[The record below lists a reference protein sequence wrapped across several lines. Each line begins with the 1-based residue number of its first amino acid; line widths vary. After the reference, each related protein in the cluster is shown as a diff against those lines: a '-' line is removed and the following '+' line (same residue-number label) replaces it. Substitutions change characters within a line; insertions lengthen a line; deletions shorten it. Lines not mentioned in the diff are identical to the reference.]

1 MSNSKVLFFCWL
13 ALVVATAVTVY
24 LGGSA
29 MTLAGQVAA
38 VLIVAIIKSGLIIDG
53 FMELRH
59 TERLFYGVMRAGNCS
74 AIFLTSSGARI
85 KPYWRP
91 SGLIIARLPLWS
103 TV

>member
-1 MSNSKVLFFCWL
+1 MSNTKVLIFCWL

-59 TERLFYGVMRAGNCS
+59 TERRWRVIMYGWPLAMS
-74 AIFLTSSGARI
+74 
-85 KPYWRP
+85 
-91 SGLIIARLPLWS
+91 LIIAATLLIPYFMVS
-103 TV
+103 

>member
-59 TERLFYGVMRAGNCS
+59 TERRWRVIMYGWPLAMS
-74 AIFLTSSGARI
+74 
-85 KPYWRP
+85 
-91 SGLIIARLPLWS
+91 LIIAATLLIPYFMAS
-103 TV
+103 

>member
-59 TERLFYGVMRAGNCS
+59 TERRWRVIMYGWPLAMS
-74 AIFLTSSGARI
+74 
-85 KPYWRP
+85 
-91 SGLIIARLPLWS
+91 LIIAATLLIPYFMA
-103 TV
+103 T

>member
-29 MTLAGQVAA
+29 MTLSGQVAA

-59 TERLFYGVMRAGNCS
+59 TERRWRVIMYGWPLAMS
-74 AIFLTSSGARI
+74 
-85 KPYWRP
+85 
-91 SGLIIARLPLWS
+91 LIIAATLLIPYFMAS
-103 TV
+103 

>member
-59 TERLFYGVMRAGNCS
+59 TERRWRVIMYGWPLAMS
-74 AIFLTSSGARI
+74 
-85 KPYWRP
+85 
-91 SGLIIARLPLWS
+91 LIIAATLLIPYFMAA
-103 TV
+103 

>member
-29 MTLAGQVAA
+29 MTFAGQVAA

-59 TERLFYGVMRAGNCS
+59 TERRWRVIMYGWPLAMS
-74 AIFLTSSGARI
+74 
-85 KPYWRP
+85 
-91 SGLIIARLPLWS
+91 LIIAATLLIPYFMAS
-103 TV
+103 

>member
-24 LGGSA
+24 LGGST
-29 MTLAGQVAA
+29 MTLAGQVAT

-59 TERLFYGVMRAGNCS
+59 TERRWRVIMYGWPLAMS
-74 AIFLTSSGARI
+74 
-85 KPYWRP
+85 
-91 SGLIIARLPLWS
+91 LIIAATLLIPYFMAS
-103 TV
+103 

>member
-24 LGGSA
+24 FGGSA

-59 TERLFYGVMRAGNCS
+59 TERRWRVIMYGWPLAMS
-74 AIFLTSSGARI
+74 
-85 KPYWRP
+85 
-91 SGLIIARLPLWS
+91 LIIAATLLIPYFMAS
-103 TV
+103 

>member
-29 MTLAGQVAA
+29 MTLAGQVAT

-59 TERLFYGVMRAGNCS
+59 TERRWRVIMYGWPLAMS
-74 AIFLTSSGARI
+74 
-85 KPYWRP
+85 
-91 SGLIIARLPLWS
+91 LIIAATLLIPYFMAS
-103 TV
+103 

>member
-24 LGGSA
+24 LGGRA

-59 TERLFYGVMRAGNCS
+59 TERRWRVIMYGWPLAMS
-74 AIFLTSSGARI
+74 
-85 KPYWRP
+85 
-91 SGLIIARLPLWS
+91 LIIAATLLIPYFMAS
-103 TV
+103 

>member
-59 TERLFYGVMRAGNCS
+59 TELRWRVIMYGWPLAMS
-74 AIFLTSSGARI
+74 
-85 KPYWRP
+85 
-91 SGLIIARLPLWS
+91 LIIAATLLIPYFMAS
-103 TV
+103 

>member
-59 TERLFYGVMRAGNCS
+59 TERRWRVIMYGWPLAMS
-74 AIFLTSSGARI
+74 
-85 KPYWRP
+85 
-91 SGLIIARLPLWS
+91 LIIAATLLIPYFMVS
-103 TV
+103 

>member
-29 MTLAGQVAA
+29 MTLASQVAA

-59 TERLFYGVMRAGNCS
+59 TERRWRVIMYGWPLAMS
-74 AIFLTSSGARI
+74 
-85 KPYWRP
+85 
-91 SGLIIARLPLWS
+91 LIIAATLLIPYFMVS
-103 TV
+103 

>member
-1 MSNSKVLFFCWL
+1 MSNTKVLIFCWL

-59 TERLFYGVMRAGNCS
+59 TERRWRVIMYGWPLAMS
-74 AIFLTSSGARI
+74 
-85 KPYWRP
+85 
-91 SGLIIARLPLWS
+91 LIIAATLLIPYFMAS
-103 TV
+103 